1 MTSGVTD
8 WPFLYI
14 SQDQEFVPKSQDGQK
29 IHIDY
34 VRLSSDEDE
43 EFSRELPN
51 IIKDDLYAR
60 KVSLPPN
67 QLKDRAFLHKSE
79 QMEGQAQKIM
89 RTRTPS
95 RHWYN
100 EFQGFRFVFC
110 FLAVYV
116 DYELWVGPA

>member
-1 MTSGVTD
+1 M
-8 WPFLYI
+8 YI
-14 SQDQEFVPKSQDGQK
+14 SQDQELVPKSQDGQNK
-29 IHIDY
+29 HIGY
-34 VRLSSDEDE
+34 VRISSDEDD

-79 QMEGQAQKIM
+79 QMEGQAQKM
-89 RTRTPS
+89 RTRTPH
-95 RHWYN
+95 HWYN
-100 EFQGFRFVFC
+100 EFQGFRFVFI

-116 DYELWVGPA
+116 HQELCVGAA